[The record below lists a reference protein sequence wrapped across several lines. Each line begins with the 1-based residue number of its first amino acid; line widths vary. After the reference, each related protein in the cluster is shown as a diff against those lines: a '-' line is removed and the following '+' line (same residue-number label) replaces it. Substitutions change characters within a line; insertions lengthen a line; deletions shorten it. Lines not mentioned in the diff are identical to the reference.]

1 LQFQSITQAT
11 KCQSASAQHCMLTS
25 THTQLP
31 ATYDARVADVD
42 PALEAEQRGDLAA
55 LAQPHCCHRPAPPTC
70 ALPLRVLNSR
80 TQTQSVSQSVHC
92 KNSGDAPRTG
102 RILLP
107 SSRYGQNI
115 RIAIGKYCLLNT
127 CISLLLFKK
136 ERRNCICAL
145 DTNQCWISPALRFH
159 VMNFALA
166 GRSSVVCEI
175 GCKYLTQ

>member
-102 RILLP
+102 RITDRDYFSEFSLRTKHTHRYWKILP
-107 SSRYGQNI
+107 PKYVHIATTIQERKKKLYLCIGHKSMLDFSSI
-115 RIAIGKYCLLNT
+115 EISCDELCIGRQV
-127 CISLLLFKK
+127 IS
-136 ERRNCICAL
+136 R
-145 DTNQCWISPALRFH
+145 
-159 VMNFALA
+159 V
-166 GRSSVVCEI
+166 
-175 GCKYLTQ
+175 